1 MSFIGGIVLFI
12 VVYAIIIMVAKR
24 NANHN
29 YTLGS
34 GVFKNSKNNLQ
45 KEEHLDTADYNYY
58 DNNGVL
64 K

>member
-34 GVFKNSKNNLQ
+34 GMFKNSENNLR
-45 KEEHLDTADYNYY
+45 KEEHLNTVDYNYY